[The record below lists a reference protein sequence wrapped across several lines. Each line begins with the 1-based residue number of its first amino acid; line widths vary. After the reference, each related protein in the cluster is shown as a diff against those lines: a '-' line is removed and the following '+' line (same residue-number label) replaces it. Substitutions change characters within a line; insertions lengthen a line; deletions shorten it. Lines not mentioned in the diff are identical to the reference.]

1 MVCELSRFFHEA
13 FVVTPSREG
22 AVAGFAVLLRS
33 LLQKTYC
40 ELRGD
45 VMLGCV
51 KAQQDTTQHA
61 PRQTARQA
69 EIEAG
74 EDAVAVVVYTKDL

>member
-13 FVVTPSREG
+13 FIVSSSREC

-33 LLQKTYC
+33 LQKTYC

-45 VMLGCV
+45 VMLSCV
-51 KAQQDTTQHA
+51 EAQQDTTQHA

-69 EIEAG
+69 EIKAG